1 MVVLTSA
8 TKPSA
13 VHSSGMVNSV
23 VSITGSGDHDRP
35 DWLIRIT
42 GDRTGQSNRRAV
54 GRGLG

>member
-1 MVVLTSA
+1 
-8 TKPSA
+8 
-13 VHSSGMVNSV
+13 MVNSV